1 MEGGGGMPGGM
12 LPSTMGSAGL
22 LGLEMPLHPHQ
33 HPQQQQKQFLHPQQ
47 QQHIFPFQPPQSG
60 SDIDHQMRHATSSS
74 YSPYSARGKQQPTLS
89 SEDEQQPGLGD
100 EGDGARRV
108 SSQSPTPSPW
118 QRMKWTDSMVRLLI
132 SVVYRVGD
140 DGGGGG
146 GPEGEPQQPHAAA
159 SASSVAKGKK
169 GLGTSA
175 SATSASALLQ
185 KKGKWKSVSRAMMEK
200 GFYVSPQQCED
211 KFNDLNKRYK
221 RVNDLLGKG
230 TACRV
235 VENQALLD
243 TMDLSPK
250 AKEEARKL
258 LNSKHLFFREMCAYH
273 NATATANLASAPPPQ
288 MQPPPPLHADH
299 QQPCFH
305 HPPTAVSVGKRGT
318 TAVEE
323 DGMAT
328 HEEDEDDDDDD
339 VNTEEDDDDDDDD
352 EQEDD
357 DDETD
362 YHHKSKR
369 RAHHGD
375 GHHQHQGK
383 LEEAEDED
391 NKGLVGDL
399 GKAEGAKRARRMFLG
414 GSPPLSLSLSSPSSI
429 STSMQQLKSELMGM
443 AGGGEQQQR
452 QWLKRRVVELEEQR
466 VGYESRA
473 LQLERQRFK
482 WLRFSTNKEREME
495 RMKLENDR
503 LRLENE
509 RMLLLLRQKEFEL
522 LGGGGGGGADNQL
535 QQQQQQLMLQPATN
549 ANHKRPTGDHHLNPS
564 GDHISTAA

>member
-12 LPSTMGSAGL
+12 LPSSIGSTGL
-22 LGLEMPLHPHQ
+22 LGLEMPLH
-33 HPQQQQKQFLHPQQ
+33 QQQQPQPQKFLHPHQQQ
-47 QQHIFPFQPPQSG
+47 QQHPIFPFQTPQSG
-60 SDIDHQMRHATSSS
+60 SDAADHQMRHASSSSS
-74 YSPYSARGKQQPTLS
+74 YTPYGARGRQQQLTLS
-89 SEDEQQPGLGD
+89 SEDELQPGFGD

-146 GPEGEPQQPHAAA
+146 EGEPHQPHAAV
-159 SASSVAKGKK
+159 SASSAAKGKK
-169 GLGTSA
+169 GPAASA

-243 TMDLSPK
+243 TMEHLSPK

-273 NATATANLASAPPPQ
+273 HATAAAAATPAQQ
-288 MQPPPPLHADH
+288 MQQPPPPPHAD
-299 QQPCFH
+299 QQQQQLCFH
-305 HPPTAVSVGKRGT
+305 HPPTSVSVGGKRG
-318 TAVEE
+318 AAMVEE
-323 DGMAT
+323 DGMVT
-328 HEEDEDDDDDD
+328 HEEDEDDDDDID
-339 VNTEEDDDDDDDD
+339 SEEEEEEEDDDDEHEED
-352 EQEDD
+352 E
-357 DDETD
+357 DETD
-362 YHHKSKR
+362 YHHNNKH
-369 RAHHGD
+369 RAHHGG
-375 GHHQHQGK
+375 GHHQQGK
-383 LEEAEDED
+383 REEADEDED
-391 NKGLVGDL
+391 SRGLVG
-399 GKAEGAKRARRMFLG
+399 GPGQTEGAKRTRRMFSG
-414 GSPPLSLSLSSPSSI
+414 ASPPLSLSLSSPSST
-429 STSMQQLKSELMGM
+429 STSLQRLKSELMGM
-443 AGGGEQQQR
+443 AGDGEQQQR
-452 QWLKRRVVELEEQR
+452 QWLKGRAAELEEQR
-466 VGYESRA
+466 VGYQSRA

-482 WLRFSTNKEREME
+482 WLRFSTKKERDME
-495 RMKLENDR
+495 RLKLHNDR

-509 RMLLLLRQKEFEL
+509 RMLLLLRQKELEFL
-522 LGGGGGGGADNQL
+522 RCGVGGGADNHL
-535 QQQQQQLMLQPATN
+535 QQ
-549 ANHKRPTGDHHLNPS
+549 
-564 GDHISTAA
+564 

>member
-12 LPSTMGSAGL
+12 LPSSMSSAGL
-22 LGLEMPLHPHQ
+22 LGLEMPLHQHQHQ
-33 HPQQQQKQFLHPQQ
+33 HPHHQQQQFLHPHHHHQQQQQ
-47 QQHIFPFQPPQSG
+47 QQHIFPFQPPHSG
-60 SDIDHQMRHATSSS
+60 IDADHPMRHASSS
-74 YSPYSARGKQQPTLS
+74 YSPYGARGKQQPTLS
-89 SEDEQQPGLGD
+89 SEDEQQPGPGD

-140 DGGGGG
+140 DGGGVGG
-146 GPEGEPQQPHAAA
+146 VGAEGEPQQSHSAAAAAA
-159 SASSVAKGKK
+159 SASSAAKGKK
-169 GLGTSA
+169 GPGASA

-243 TMDLSPK
+243 TLDQLSPK

-273 NATATANLASAPPPQ
+273 NATAAASCAAANVASAPLPQ
-288 MQPPPPLHADH
+288 MQPPPPPHAD
-299 QQPCFH
+299 QQQLCLH
-305 HPPTAVSVGKRGT
+305 HPPTAVSVGKGGT

-323 DGMAT
+323 DGMET
-328 HEEDEDDDDDD
+328 YEDEDDDDDVD
-339 VNTEEDDDDDDDD
+339 TEEDDDDD
-352 EQEDD
+352 EQEDEE
-357 DDETD
+357 DETD
-362 YHHKSKR
+362 YHHKSKHR
-369 RAHHGD
+369 SHHG
-375 GHHQHQGK
+375 GCHHQQQRK
-383 LEEAEDED
+383 LEEPEEVEDS
-391 NKGLVGDL
+391 KGLVGDP
-399 GKAEGAKRARRMFLG
+399 GKAEGAKRARRMFSG
-414 GSPPLSLSLSSPSSI
+414 GSPLLSLSLSSPSTM
-429 STSMQQLKSELMGM
+429 STSIQQLKSELMGM

-452 QWLKRRVVELEEQR
+452 QWLKRRVAELEEQR
-466 VGYESRA
+466 VGYDSRA

-495 RMKLENDR
+495 RMKLENDS

-509 RMLLLLRQKEFEL
+509 RMLLLLRQKELEL
-522 LGGGGGGGADNQL
+522 LGSGGGGGGADNHL
-535 QQQQQQLMLQPATN
+535 QQQ
-549 ANHKRPTGDHHLNPS
+549 
-564 GDHISTAA
+564 

>member
-1 MEGGGGMPGGM
+1 MPGGM
-12 LPSTMGSAGL
+12 LPSSIGSAGL
-22 LGLEMPLHPHQ
+22 LGLEMPLNQHQ
-33 HPQQQQKQFLHPQQ
+33 HPHQQQKQFLHPQQ

-60 SDIDHQMRHATSSS
+60 SDADHQMRHASSSS
-74 YSPYSARGKQQPTLS
+74 YTPYSARGKRQYTLS

-100 EGDGARRV
+100 EGDEARRV

-132 SVVYRVGD
+132 SVVYHVGD

-146 GPEGEPQQPHAAA
+146 GAEGEPQQALAA
-159 SASSVAKGKK
+159 SASAAKGKK
-169 GLGTSA
+169 GPGASA

-200 GFYVSPQQCED
+200 SFYVSPQQCED

-243 TMDLSPK
+243 TMDHLSPK
-250 AKEEARKL
+250 AKEESRKL

-273 NATATANLASAPPPQ
+273 NAAAASCAAANVASAPPPQ
-288 MQPPPPLHADH
+288 MQPPPPAHAD
-299 QQPCFH
+299 QQQLCFH
-305 HPPTAVSVGKRGT
+305 HPPTAVSVGKGGT

-328 HEEDEDDDDDD
+328 HEDDEDDDDIDI
-339 VNTEEDDDDDDDD
+339 NTEDDDDDDD
-352 EQEDD
+352 EEHEDD
-357 DDETD
+357 EDEMD

-369 RAHHGD
+369 RAHYGG
-375 GHHQHQGK
+375 GHHQHQRK
-383 LEEAEDED
+383 LEEAEEDED
-391 NKGLVGDL
+391 SRGLVGDP
-399 GKAEGAKRARRMFLG
+399 GKTEGAKRARRMFSG

-443 AGGGEQQQR
+443 TGGGEQQQR

-509 RMLLLLRQKEFEL
+509 RMLLLLRQKELEL
-522 LGGGGGGGADNQL
+522 LGSGGGVDNL
-535 QQQQQQLMLQPATN
+535 FQQQQQQLMLQPTAN
-549 ANHKRPTGDHHLNPS
+549 ANHKRPTADHHLNPS
-564 GDHISTAA
+564 ADHISTAA